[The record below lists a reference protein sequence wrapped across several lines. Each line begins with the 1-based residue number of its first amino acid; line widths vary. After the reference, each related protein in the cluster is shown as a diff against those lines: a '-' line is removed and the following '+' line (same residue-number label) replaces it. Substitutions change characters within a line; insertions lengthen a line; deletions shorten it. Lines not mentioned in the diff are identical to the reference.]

1 MNTSDRIILVTG
13 GTGQQGGATARHL
26 LAEGWRVRTL
36 VRDPEKPAARQL
48 AQAGVELVTGDMGDR
63 EALDAATR
71 GVYGVFSI
79 QPASG
84 APDFAADEVRLG
96 VNVADAAHAAG
107 VQHLVYTSVG
117 GADRDSGI
125 SHWNTKWEIEQHIR
139 ALGLPATILRPVQFM
154 ENHASPIFGVTGEA
168 ALIRMIQPGTTV
180 QVIAVSDIGAFAAL
194 AFADP
199 GYYLGKAI
207 ELAGDE
213 LTREQLV
220 GAIGRVTGRT
230 LEVEPLPREVLVKLG
245 INVDDLES
253 ARSFGGWQADIP
265 ALRALHP
272 GLMDFD
278 TWLAREGAAKFAAM
292 FAEPSLH

>member
-1 MNTSDRIILVTG
+1 MSSSDRIVLVTG
-13 GTGQQGGATARHL
+13 ATGNQGGATARHL
-26 LAEGWRVRTL
+26 LADGWRVRAL

-48 AQAGVELVTGDMGDR
+48 AEAGAELVTGDMGNRDT
-63 EALDAATR
+63 LDAATR
-71 GVYGVFSI
+71 GVYGVFSV

-84 APDFAADEVRLG
+84 APDFVADEVRLG

-107 VQHLVYTSVG
+107 VRHLVYTSVG
-117 GADRDSGI
+117 GADRGSGI
-125 SHWNTKWEIEQHIR
+125 SHWNSKWEIEQHIR

-154 ENHASPIFGVTGEA
+154 ENHTSPLYGVAGET
-168 ALIRMIQPGTTV
+168 ALIRMIQPGSTV
-180 QVIAVSDIGAFAAL
+180 QLIAVSDIGAFAAL

-220 GAIGRVTGRT
+220 AAISRVIGRV
-230 LEVEPLPREVLVKLG
+230 LEVAPLPREVLVKSG

-278 TWLAREGAAKFAAM
+278 TWLAREGAAKFAAL
-292 FAEPSLH
+292 FAEPLLR